1 MLPQISAILFSLIIS
16 FTVASSALAQSL
28 PDTSAAAKVI
38 DIAPPW
44 QSTIPALLPERDVNS
59 TINEIG
65 SLFNDNSQYYE
76 RAPIWAPL
84 VKITASNAALWA
96 IDRYV
101 FNYDFSH
108 ISLAS
113 WKNNLKE
120 GWTWRDT
127 DRFAN
132 DFFFHPYSG
141 GGYFMDAR
149 SLGYNYWECIPF
161 AVFGSAEWKYF
172 CENDQP
178 SYPDLINTSVNGPFV
193 GEIAYRVTSNI
204 LNDSKTGLDRVWRE
218 AVVGLLSPSR
228 FFSRLITGKLWEVA
242 PEQELERE
250 PWDVQLDL
258 GAHRVN
264 NGSQFNTGPIKASL
278 DLAVAYGD
286 PFEIRDRKPL
296 DQFKIWTEFTNAYE
310 RKYLGEVTGYGELF
324 AGNTESGNFQ
334 MMYGLFQHFDYFDN
348 LTFELGDVSFGP
360 GIVTKLKLTEHHSLY
375 STWHASFMP
384 FGANN
389 ASFFPNPTAD
399 QRDYSYG
406 DGFEGM
412 TETGFELGDRM
423 IDISLIGYYVYFN
436 SYYGQAVKNTM
447 LLLKPHIAVRLF
459 DNLSIGLEHQIYE
472 STRLGT
478 TLANPTIDNTE
489 QRLFVQWNWDDFP
502 RE

>member
-1 MLPQISAILFSLIIS
+1 MVPRISAVLLGLIIS
-16 FTVASSALAQSL
+16 CSFASSAFAQSL
-28 PDTSAAAKVI
+28 PDTSAAAKVM
-38 DIAPPW
+38 DILPPW
-44 QSTIPALLPERDVNS
+44 QFTVPALLPERDLNS
-59 TINEIG
+59 TVNEIG
-65 SLFNDNSQYYE
+65 SLFSDNPLYYG
-76 RAPIWAPL
+76 RAPIWLPL
-84 VKITASNAALWA
+84 VKITLSNSALFA

-149 SLGYNYWECIPF
+149 SLGYNYWESIPF

-204 LNDSKTGLDRVWRE
+204 LNDSKTGIDRVWRE
-218 AVVGLLSPSR
+218 TVVGLLSPSR

-250 PWDVQLDL
+250 PWDVQLSVD
-258 GAHRVN
+258 AHRVN
-264 NGSQFNTGPIKASL
+264 NGSTFWSGPIKAGL
-278 DLAVAYGD
+278 NLAVEYGD
-286 PFEIRDRKPL
+286 PFEIRDRKPF
-296 DQFKIWTEFTNAYE
+296 DQFKVWTEFTNAYE

-334 MMYGLFQHFDYFDN
+334 MLYGLFQHFDYFDN

-360 GIVTKLKLTEHHSLY
+360 GIITKLKLTEHHNLY
-375 STWHASFMP
+375 STLHASFIP

-389 ASFFPNPTAD
+389 AGFFPNPTTD
-399 QRDYSYG
+399 SIDYSYG

-412 TETGFELGDRM
+412 TETGLDIGDHFL
-423 IDISLIGYYVYFN
+423 DLSFIGYYVYFH
-436 SYYGQAVKNTM
+436 SYYGRIVDNSM
-447 LLLKPHIAVRLF
+447 LLLKPRLVVHF
-459 DNLSIGLEHQIYE
+459 TPNFGVGLEQQIYQ
-472 STRLGT
+472 SDRLQSSFASAS
-478 TLANPTIDNTE
+478 LVRTE
-489 QRLFVQWNWDDFP
+489 QRLFVQWTWDDFSK
-502 RE
+502 E

>member
-1 MLPQISAILFSLIIS
+1 MTRAS
-16 FTVASSALAQSL
+16 FAQSTIS
-28 PDTSAAAKVI
+28 DTSAGAKVM
-38 DIAPPW
+38 DIMPPW
-44 QSTIPALLPERDVNS
+44 QSTIPALLPERDLNS
-59 TINEIG
+59 TLNEIG
-65 SLFNDNSQYYE
+65 SLFSDNPQYYG
-76 RAPIWAPL
+76 RAPIWVPL
-84 VKITASNAALWA
+84 VKITLSNAALWA

-286 PFEIRDRKPL
+286 PFEIRDRKPF

-375 STWHASFMP
+375 STWHASFIP

-399 QRDYSYG
+399 QRDYSY
-406 DGFEGM
+406 
-412 TETGFELGDRM
+412 
-423 IDISLIGYYVYFN
+423 
-436 SYYGQAVKNTM
+436 
-447 LLLKPHIAVRLF
+447 
-459 DNLSIGLEHQIYE
+459 
-472 STRLGT
+472 
-478 TLANPTIDNTE
+478 
-489 QRLFVQWNWDDFP
+489 
-502 RE
+502 